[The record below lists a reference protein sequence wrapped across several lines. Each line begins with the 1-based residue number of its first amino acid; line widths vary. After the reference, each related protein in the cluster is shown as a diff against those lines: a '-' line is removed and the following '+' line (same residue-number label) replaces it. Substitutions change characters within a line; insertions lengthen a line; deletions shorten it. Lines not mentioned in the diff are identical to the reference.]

1 MGDSKEGGTP
11 QQAKQSGC
19 SRLHTCP
26 VPPATGQREATPQA
40 RPPLSAMREQC
51 HRGGQ
56 ARAHRWDRRGSLDF
70 LGKALVSFSV
80 DDASSS
86 DPCPAAC

>member
-1 MGDSKEGGTP
+1 MRDSKEGGTP

-40 RPPLSAMREQC
+40 RPPLSAMREQR